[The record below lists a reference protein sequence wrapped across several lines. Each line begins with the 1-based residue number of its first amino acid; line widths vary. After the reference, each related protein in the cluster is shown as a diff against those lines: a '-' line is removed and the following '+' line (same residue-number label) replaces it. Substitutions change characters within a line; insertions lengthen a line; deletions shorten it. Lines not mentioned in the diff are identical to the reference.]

1 MRYRPQIQVVQVPD
15 LLQVAIDTLSISIVA
30 YVESFMA

>member
-15 LLQVAIDTLSISIVA
+15 LLQAAIDTLSISTVT
-30 YVESFMA
+30 YLDGFMI